1 MLIGSREFSRFARVY
16 AREEVVRCGVPEG
29 LMLAWLA
36 MWDPFRGRIPFEEG
50 PLAPSIEAAT
60 ARVAVRCGYRF
71 RQVATIES
79 N

>member
-1 MLIGSREFSRFARVY
+1 MEAMWST
-16 AREEVVRCGVPEG
+16 
-29 LMLAWLA
+29 

-71 RQVATIES
+71 RQVATIENNLGCLKIIKFNKMFS
-79 N
+79 VSWENN